1 MKKRRKINAL
11 RIPSKGSSDVRGK
24 ILASK
29 SCWGNWIAVKRRLK
43 LDFKKSLN
51 SRINHKCITDINNK
65 KIRRA

>member
-1 MKKRRKINAL
+1 MKKSLEINAL
-11 RIPSKGSSDVRGK
+11 AIPRKGSSDVRGE

-29 SCWGNWIAVKRRLK
+29 SCWGNWIAVKRLK

-51 SRINHKCITDINNK
+51 SRINHKCITDINKK